1 MTDQE
6 RARAL
11 AERIKAWREDERAGY
26 DQAIDLLGTAED
38 VLNGLEADYAAALS
52 AARQE
57 EREACAAIALNC
69 RPKQSLTALKWSP
82 PFSVGYEAACE
93 DIEQAIRARGEAGQ

>member
-1 MTDQE
+1 MSDE
-6 RARAL
+6 GRERAL

-57 EREACAAIALNC
+57 ERERVYRECSDVARRRGADEVADILRSAAN
-69 RPKQSLTALKWSP
+69 
-82 PFSVGYEAACE
+82 
-93 DIEQAIRARGEAGQ
+93 IEQGRAAAIRARGEAGQ

>member
-11 AERIKAWREDERAGY
+11 RLEIAEWIDGLFADEVEVR
-26 DQAIDLLGTAED
+26 LRT
-38 VLNGLEADYAAALS
+38 ALS

-57 EREACAAIALNC
+57 ERERVYRECSDVARRRGADEVADILRSAAN
-69 RPKQSLTALKWSP
+69 
-82 PFSVGYEAACE
+82 
-93 DIEQAIRARGEAGQ
+93 IEQGRAAAIRARGEAGQ

>member
-1 MTDQE
+1 MTDRE
-6 RARAL
+6 RALELRCAEL
-11 AERIKAWREDERAGY
+11 AEIIAALGDRVVLTHYEEQALGLLREVAP
-26 DQAIDLLGTAED
+26 
-38 VLNGLEADYAAALS
+38 ALS

-57 EREACAAIALNC
+57 ERERAAAIALNC

-93 DIEQAIRARGEAGQ
+93 DIEQAIRARGEAGR